1 MGKYIKV
8 KEIGEPNNR
17 LAVFVEV
24 LEENPVGIECPVSI
38 EQVATVHA
46 AADPNL
52 SEQERSCEVSF
63 CLVHD
68 KSIRCKCIFRQ
79 LGKGSTESTHL
90 VTQGPKLMEVMI
102 SADGTEKKPNEYEGI
117 N

>member
-1 MGKYIKV
+1 MGKYIKA
-8 KEIGEPNNR
+8 KETGEPNNR

-24 LEENPVGIECPVSI
+24 LEENPVGIEYI
-38 EQVATVHA
+38 AIIHA
-46 AADPNL
+46 AADPNP
-52 SEQERSCEVSF
+52 SEQERACEVSL

-68 KSIRCKCIFRQ
+68 KSIRCKYIVRQ

-90 VTQGPKLMEVMI
+90 VTQGPKLMEVVI

-117 N
+117 G